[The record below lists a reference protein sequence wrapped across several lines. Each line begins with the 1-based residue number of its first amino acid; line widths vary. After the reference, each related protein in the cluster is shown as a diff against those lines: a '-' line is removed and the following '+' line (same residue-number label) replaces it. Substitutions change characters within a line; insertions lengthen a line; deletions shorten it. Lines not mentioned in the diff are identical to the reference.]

1 MAKCLWELKRASRF
15 SGCCSR
21 RGPFHLDVDRRP
33 ASGGHPPTG
42 LPHPEGLRPCS
53 SVQDLNS
60 GMDSRFAG
68 DSGADHG
75 HTYKAGDQIVLRFT
89 IVNTSNNSVYVPREW
104 EAKCPTSPH
113 VWAWLA
119 DSDGKH
125 FDSGYGCSCSR
136 QPNSVTERMSKEAV
150 LLQPNQHLDGTF
162 RLDTSVFRGLAAGEY
177 RIEARLTGWREQDFT
192 GTEWIELT
200 LNGRQFLQRRSAG
213 LDPLG
218 CRSPTYGGPME

>member
-1 MAKCLWELKRASRF
+1 MAAQREVFVPANDVSFSISTERRA
-15 SGCCSR
+15 
-21 RGPFHLDVDRRP
+21 
-33 ASGGHPPTG
+33 
-42 LPHPEGLRPCS
+42 
-53 SVQDLNS
+53 
-60 GMDSRFAG
+60 
-68 DSGADHG
+68 
-75 HTYKAGDQIVLRFT
+75 YKAGDQIVLRFT

-104 EAKCPTSPH
+104 EAKCPASPH
-113 VWAWLA
+113 VWAWLE

-125 FDSGYGCSCSR
+125 FDSGYGGSCSR

-200 LNGRQFLQRRSAG
+200 KM
-213 LDPLG
+213 
-218 CRSPTYGGPME
+218 GGSFFRGEVPASTRVTLTP